1 KGEKTPMEVY
11 VVRREVPIKSVD
23 AGFML
28 NENMGYIKI
37 NRFAETTYDEFK
49 TALKKLLDHD
59 MKSLVLD
66 LRDNPGG
73 YVYAAEQ
80 IVEEFVEKG
89 TLIMMTKNK
98 SEVINNTFSK
108 RKGLFEEGN
117 IYVLVDEMSASA
129 SE

>member
-1 KGEKTPMEVY
+1 DTIKLYGKEVNRDSITSALKGDINTRVALKILRKGEKTPMEVY

-80 IVEEFVEKG
+80 I
-89 TLIMMTKNK
+89 
-98 SEVINNTFSK
+98 
-108 RKGLFEEGN
+108 
-117 IYVLVDEMSASA
+117 
-129 SE
+129 